1 MSELEETTEDLPG
14 DEAPVER
21 AWRKPRGTATAFLV
35 LLSLASLAAAGYLY
49 WRVEGIGASG
59 GIETRLG
66 GEVARRAFS
75 VRMIG
80 EVVGELRRVT
90 WPSKEETLRLSIMVI
105 CVAAAVGAF
114 LGLVDLGFARIM
126 AILLGN

>member
-1 MSELEETTEDLPG
+1 MARDPG
-14 DEAPVER
+14 VTR
-21 AWRKPRGTATAFLV
+21 
-35 LLSLASLAAAGYLY
+35 
-49 WRVEGIGASG
+49 RV
-59 GIETRLG
+59 G

-90 WPSKEETLRLSIMVI
+90 WPTKEETLRLSIMVI
-105 CVAAAVGAF
+105 SVAAAIGAF

-126 AILLGN
+126 GILLGN

>member
-1 MSELEETTEDLPG
+1 
-14 DEAPVER
+14 
-21 AWRKPRGTATAFLV
+21 
-35 LLSLASLAAAGYLY
+35 
-49 WRVEGIGASG
+49 
-59 GIETRLG
+59 
-66 GEVARRAFS
+66 
-75 VRMIG
+75 MIG

-90 WPSKEETLRLSIMVI
+90 WPTKEETLRLSIMVI